1 MKTRRH
7 IEEVLQAQQAS
18 DGAGVKLKRVF
29 VGQDLQRF
37 DPFLMLDEFGSEEA
51 ADYIGGFPPH
61 PHRGFETV
69 TYMLEGSM
77 EHRDH
82 MDNVGKLG
90 PGDVQWM
97 KAGSGVIHSEM
108 PQQEEGRMR
117 GFQLWVNL
125 PAAEKMEPASYQD
138 IAAEKIPGYEIDGL
152 QLKAIAGELSVN
164 DKPVKGYVTGLST
177 EPAYLDVH
185 FASSEEAVVTV
196 PDGHTVLVYVY
207 EGMARFGDSD
217 YPVAQGKLAR
227 LSRDGDLLIK
237 AEADS
242 RLLIITG
249 KPIGEPIV
257 HHGPFV
263 MNSREEIQQAIQ
275 DYSSG
280 RLVPGQQ
287 DLRA

>member
-1 MKTRRH
+1 MSTVRN
-7 IEEVLQAQQAS
+7 IEEVLVAQAAS

-29 VGQDLQRF
+29 GGQNLARF

-51 ADYIGGFPPH
+51 ADYIGGFPSH

-69 TYMLEGSM
+69 TYMLEGYM

-125 PAAEKMEPASYQD
+125 PAAEKMTPASYQD
-138 IAAEKIPGYEIDGL
+138 IAADKIPVYTVGDI
-152 QLKAIAGELSVN
+152 QVRAIAGKLSLNGTQVAGYVN
-164 DKPVKGYVTGLST
+164 DLTT
-177 EPAYLDVH
+177 EPGYLDVE
-185 FASSEEAVVTV
+185 FGTANTASIAI
-196 PDGHTVLVYVY
+196 PDGHNVLVYVY
-207 EGMARFGDSD
+207 EGSARIGEDD
-217 YPVAQGKLAR
+217 YVLTAGKLAR
-227 LSRDGDLLIK
+227 LNQTGELRLQ
-237 AEADS
+237 AEAGTQ
-242 RLLIITG
+242 LLVISG
-249 KPIGEPIV
+249 KPLGEPIV

-263 MNSREEIQQAIQ
+263 MNSVEEIQQAVR
-275 DYSSG
+275 DYSEG
-280 RLVPGQQ
+280 RLVS
-287 DLRA
+287 

>member
-1 MKTRRH
+1 MSTVRN
-7 IEEVLQAQQAS
+7 IEEVLVAQAAS

-29 VGQDLQRF
+29 GGQNLARF

-51 ADYIGGFPPH
+51 ADYIGGFPAH

-69 TYMLEGSM
+69 TYMLEGYM

-125 PAAEKMEPASYQD
+125 PAAEKMTPASYQD
-138 IAAEKIPGYEIDGL
+138 IAADKIPVYTVGDI
-152 QLKAIAGELSVN
+152 QVRAIAGKLSLNGTQVAGYVN
-164 DKPVKGYVTGLST
+164 DLTT
-177 EPAYLDVH
+177 EPGYLDVE
-185 FASSEEAVVTV
+185 FDTANTASIAI
-196 PDGHTVLVYVY
+196 PDGHNVLVYVY
-207 EGMARFGDSD
+207 EGSARIGEDD
-217 YPVAQGKLAR
+217 YVLTAGKLAR
-227 LSRDGDLLIK
+227 LNQTGELRLQ
-237 AEADS
+237 AEAGTQ
-242 RLLIITG
+242 LLVISG
-249 KPIGEPIV
+249 KPLGEPIV

-263 MNSREEIQQAIQ
+263 MNSVEEIQQAVR
-275 DYSSG
+275 DYSEG
-280 RLVPGQQ
+280 RLVS
-287 DLRA
+287 

>member
-1 MKTRRH
+1 MSTVRN
-7 IEEVLQAQQAS
+7 IEEVLVAQAAS

-29 VGQDLQRF
+29 GGQNLARF

-51 ADYIGGFPPH
+51 ADYIGGFPAH

-69 TYMLEGSM
+69 TYMLEGYM

-125 PAAEKMEPASYQD
+125 PAAEKMTPASYQD
-138 IAAEKIPGYEIDGL
+138 IAADKIPVYTVGDI
-152 QLKAIAGELSVN
+152 QVRAIAGKLSLNGTQVAGYVN
-164 DKPVKGYVTGLST
+164 DLTT
-177 EPAYLDVH
+177 EPGYLDVE
-185 FASSEEAVVTV
+185 FGAANTASIAI
-196 PDGHTVLVYVY
+196 PDGHNVLVYVY
-207 EGMARFGDSD
+207 EGSARIGEDD
-217 YPVAQGKLAR
+217 YVLTAGKLAR
-227 LSRDGDLLIK
+227 LNQTGELRLQ
-237 AEADS
+237 AEAGTQ
-242 RLLIITG
+242 LLVISG
-249 KPIGEPIV
+249 KPLGEPIV

-263 MNSREEIQQAIQ
+263 MNSVEEIQQAVR
-275 DYSSG
+275 DYSEG
-280 RLVPGQQ
+280 RLVS
-287 DLRA
+287 

>member
-1 MKTRRH
+1 MSTVRN
-7 IEEVLQAQQAS
+7 IEEVLVAQAAS

-29 VGQDLQRF
+29 GGQNLARF

-51 ADYIGGFPPH
+51 ADYIGGFPSH

-69 TYMLEGSM
+69 TYMLEGYM

-125 PAAEKMEPASYQD
+125 PAAEKMTPASYQD
-138 IAAEKIPGYEIDGL
+138 IAADKIPVYAVGDI
-152 QLKAIAGELSVN
+152 KVRAIAGKLSLNGTQVAGYVN
-164 DKPVKGYVTGLST
+164 DLTT
-177 EPAYLDVH
+177 EPGYLDVE
-185 FASSEEAVVTV
+185 FGAADTAGIAI
-196 PDGHTVLVYVY
+196 PDGHNALVYVY
-207 EGMARFGDSD
+207 EGSARIGEDD
-217 YPVAQGKLAR
+217 YVLAAGKLAR
-227 LSRDGDLLIK
+227 LNHDGELRLQ
-237 AEADS
+237 AEAGT
-242 RLLIITG
+242 RLLVISG
-249 KPIGEPIV
+249 KPLGEPIV

-263 MNSREEIQQAIQ
+263 MNSVEEIQTAVR
-275 DYSSG
+275 DYSEG
-280 RLVPGQQ
+280 RLVS
-287 DLRA
+287 

>member
-1 MKTRRH
+1 MSTLRS
-7 IEEVLQAQQAS
+7 IEEVLVAQAAS

-29 VGQDLQRF
+29 GGQNLARF

-51 ADYIGGFPPH
+51 ADYIGGFPAH

-69 TYMLEGSM
+69 TYMLEGYM

-125 PAAEKMEPASYQD
+125 PAAEKMTPASYQD
-138 IAAEKIPGYEIDGL
+138 IAADKIPEYQLGNL
-152 QLKAIAGELSVN
+152 QLRAIAGTLSVN
-164 DKPVKGYVTGLST
+164 GAGVPGYVNGLTT
-177 EPAYLDVH
+177 EPGYLDVQ
-185 FASSEEAVVTV
+185 FNSADTASVAI
-196 PDGHTVLVYVY
+196 PDGHNVLVYVY
-207 EGMARFGDSD
+207 EGSARIGNSD
-217 YPVAQGKLAR
+217 YVLGAGKLAR
-227 LSRDGDLLIK
+227 LSHDGELRIQ
-237 AEADS
+237 AESDT
-242 RLLIITG
+242 RLLVISG
-249 KPIGEPIV
+249 KPLGEPIV

-263 MNSREEIQQAIQ
+263 MNSIEEIQQAVR
-275 DYSSG
+275 DYSEG
-280 RLVPGQQ
+280 RLTQ
-287 DLRA
+287 R

>member
-1 MKTRRH
+1 MNASNTALDSQVRS
-7 IEEVLQAQQAS
+7 IEEVLVAQQAS

-29 VGQDLQRF
+29 GGQNLARF

-69 TYMLEGSM
+69 TYMLEGYM

-82 MDNVGKLG
+82 MENVGKLG

-97 KAGSGVIHSEM
+97 KAGAGVIHSEM

-125 PAAEKMEPASYQD
+125 PAAQKMEPASYQD
-138 IAAEKIPGYEIDGL
+138 IGADLIPGYQVGDVAVR
-152 QLKAIAGELSVN
+152 AIAGTLTLNGEKVQG
-164 DKPVKGYVTGLST
+164 KVQGLDT
-177 EPAYLDVH
+177 DPGYLDLCFGQSCSV
-185 FASSEEAVVTV
+185 EIAVPEGYTA
-196 PDGHTVLVYVY
+196 LVYVY
-207 EGMARFGDSD
+207 EGSARVGESE
-217 YPVAQGKLAR
+217 YLLSKGKLAR
-227 LSRDGDLLIK
+227 LSRTGKLSLNAEQDTCLLV
-237 AEADS
+237 
-242 RLLIITG
+242 ITG

-263 MNSREEIQQAIQ
+263 MNTREEIQQAIR
-275 DYSSG
+275 DYSEG
-280 RLVPGQQ
+280 RLV
-287 DLRA
+287 

>member
-1 MKTRRH
+1 MNNQSTVLENTPRG
-7 IEEVLQAQQAS
+7 IQEVLVAQQAS

-29 VGQDLQRF
+29 GGQSLERF
-37 DPFLMLDEFGSEEA
+37 DPFLMLDEFGSQEA

-69 TYMLEGSM
+69 TYMLEGYM

-82 MDNVGKLG
+82 MGNVGKLG

-125 PAAEKMEPASYQD
+125 PAAEKMQAASYQD
-138 IAAEKIPGYEIDGL
+138 IAANQIPHYQIGDISVR
-152 QLKAIAGELSVN
+152 AIAGTLTVNGESV
-164 DKPVKGYVTGLST
+164 PGRVSGLST
-177 EPAYLDVH
+177 DPGYLDLA
-185 FASSEEAVVTV
+185 FGQDGTANIGV
-196 PDGHTVLVYVY
+196 PAGYTVLIYVY
-207 EGMARFGDSD
+207 EGSARIGDSD
-217 YPVAQGKLAR
+217 YPLTAGKLAR
-227 LSRDGDLLIK
+227 LDRSGSLSIRAEKETHLLVI
-237 AEADS
+237 S
-242 RLLIITG
+242 G

-263 MNSREEIQQAIQ
+263 MNSREEIQQAIR
-275 DYSSG
+275 DYSEG
-280 RLVPGQQ
+280 RFV
-287 DLRA
+287 